1 MRITPTEETPNTLY
15 KSTPEKKPLEREAEL
30 QSQFERAMTEK
41 PSKGK
46 ESIVANPQKNHS
58 GEEDLPLRHKTSQG
72 LDKKPNL
79 SHQEANAD
87 KNIPTLIAKSDV
99 VTKRDVEKSQ
109 DDAANREEIICENNK
124 LLKHD
129 GKHEGDSVLSFL
141 STKRVD
147 PHFQAQTY
155 LKNDKPTPMDKR
167 TSPDCLSTLESGLLP
182 QSATEKELA
191 QDAINIVG
199 LTKKQTETAHNKRA
213 TQPLQNTGKRPD
225 QTDGLP
231 ETKPLE
237 KIETKS
243 ALVTVKTD
251 DEKVPSQPFASAATQ
266 GDVTLKSFAPHS
278 QAHLKD
284 DKPTPMDKRTSPNC
298 LPTLEFGLLPQ
309 SATEKELAQDA
320 INIVGLTKK
329 QTETAHNQRA
339 TQPLQNTGK
348 RPDQT
353 GGLPETKP
361 LEKIVTKSALVA
373 VKTDEEK
380 VPSQP
385 FASAVT
391 QGDVILKSVA
401 SQAQPSPT
409 RDVNQ
414 LLQQLVD
421 KIYVSL
427 PTASDNKEVRL
438 FLSEGQLK
446 GGEIHIKLDAQGYS
460 VTIRQEHALSIISQ
474 QARQDLA
481 ERLNRFGGDQP
492 LRLAIS
498 EQTQQLD
505 QQQHEQQHSRQ
516 KRSVYE
522 EWQAENDL

>member
-1 MRITPTEETPNTLY
+1 MRITPTTETSNTLH
-15 KSTPEKKPLEREAEL
+15 KSTSEQAPLEKEAEL
-30 QSQFERAMTEK
+30 QSQFEHAMTKK

-46 ESIVANPQKNHS
+46 ESIVGNPQKNHT
-58 GEEDLPLRHKTSQG
+58 GEEDIPLRHKTSQG
-72 LDKKPNL
+72 LDKKLNL
-79 SHQEANAD
+79 SNQEANAD
-87 KNIPTLIAKSDV
+87 KNISTLKGQSDV
-99 VTKRDVEKSQ
+99 VSKRDIEKSQ
-109 DDAANREEIICENNK
+109 DDAANSEEIISKNNK

-129 GKHEGDSVLSFL
+129 GKSDGDTVLSSP
-141 STKRVD
+141 STERVD
-147 PHFQAQTY
+147 PHF
-155 LKNDKPTPMDKR
+155 
-167 TSPDCLSTLESGLLP
+167 
-182 QSATEKELA
+182 
-191 QDAINIVG
+191 
-199 LTKKQTETAHNKRA
+199 
-213 TQPLQNTGKRPD
+213 
-225 QTDGLP
+225 
-231 ETKPLE
+231 
-237 KIETKS
+237 
-243 ALVTVKTD
+243 
-251 DEKVPSQPFASAATQ
+251 
-266 GDVTLKSFAPHS
+266 

-284 DKPTPMDKRTSPNC
+284 DKPTPMDKHTSPEY
-298 LPTLEFGLLPQ
+298 LSTLESGLLPQ
-309 SATEKELAQDA
+309 NATATELAQDG
-320 INIVGLTKK
+320 INIVGLTKR
-329 QTETAHNQRA
+329 QTEKTHNKRA
-339 TQPLQNTGK
+339 TPPLQNTGK
-348 RPDQT
+348 RSDQT

-385 FASAVT
+385 LASAVT

-421 KIYVSL
+421 KIYVAL

-481 ERLNRFGGDQP
+481 ERLNRFGGEQP

-516 KRSVYE
+516 QRSVYE

>member
-15 KSTPEKKPLEREAEL
+15 KSTPEKKPLEREVEL

-41 PSKGK
+41 PSKEE
-46 ESIVANPQKNHS
+46 ESTIASKKDTQS
-58 GEEDLPLRHKTSQG
+58 RDESLPLRHEASQS
-72 LDKKPNL
+72 LDKQSKL
-79 SHQEANAD
+79 SNQETSTYRNTA
-87 KNIPTLIAKSDV
+87 TLKDKSDA
-99 VTKRDVEKSQ
+99 VTKNNVEKHESSSL
-109 DDAANREEIICENNK
+109 NSEESLIENSK
-124 LLKHD
+124 L
-129 GKHEGDSVLSFL
+129 HEKDKKLESDQPPSSSSLE
-141 STKRVD
+141 RVG
-147 PHFQAQTY
+147 PHSQAQAS
-155 LKNDKPTPMDKR
+155 LDG
-167 TSPDCLSTLESGLLP
+167 SLP
-182 QSATEKELA
+182 KKAVGKSLA
-191 QDAINIVG
+191 QDGINIVG
-199 LTKKQTETAHNKRA
+199 LTKKQTEKTHNKRA
-213 TQPLQNTGKRPD
+213 TAPLQNTGKRSD

-243 ALVTVKTD
+243 ALFT
-251 DEKVPSQPFASAATQ
+251 
-266 GDVTLKSFAPHS
+266 
-278 QAHLKD
+278 
-284 DKPTPMDKRTSPNC
+284 
-298 LPTLEFGLLPQ
+298 
-309 SATEKELAQDA
+309 
-320 INIVGLTKK
+320 
-329 QTETAHNQRA
+329 
-339 TQPLQNTGK
+339 
-348 RPDQT
+348 
-353 GGLPETKP
+353 
-361 LEKIVTKSALVA
+361 

-391 QGDVILKSVA
+391 QGDVILKSFA

-421 KIYVSL
+421 KIYVAL

-481 ERLNRFGGDQP
+481 ERLNRFGGEQP

-498 EQTQQLD
+498 EQTQQFD
-505 QQQHEQQHSRQ
+505 QQQNEQQHSRQ

>member
-41 PSKGK
+41 PRKEEESTVASKK
-46 ESIVANPQKNHS
+46 DTQSRDES
-58 GEEDLPLRHKTSQG
+58 LPLRHEASQT
-72 LDKKPNL
+72 LDKQSKL
-79 SHQEANAD
+79 SNQEASTYRNTA
-87 KNIPTLIAKSDV
+87 TLKGKSDV
-99 VTKRDVEKSQ
+99 VTKKGVEKPQ
-109 DDAANREEIICENNK
+109 DDATNSEERLIENSK
-124 LLKHD
+124 L
-129 GKHEGDSVLSFL
+129 HEKDKKLESDQAPS
-141 STKRVD
+141 SSSIERVGL
-147 PHFQAQTY
+147 HSQAQAS
-155 LKNDKPTPMDKR
+155 LDG
-167 TSPDCLSTLESGLLP
+167 SLP
-182 QSATEKELA
+182 KKAVGKSLA
-191 QDAINIVG
+191 QDAINNANF
-199 LTKKQTETAHNKRA
+199 TTKQTETTHNKRA
-213 TQPLQNTGKRPD
+213 TQRLQDTGKL
-225 QTDGLP
+225 TDKTDSRS
-231 ETKPLE
+231 ETKSLE

-243 ALVTVKTD
+243 ALLSGKAD
-251 DEKVPSQPFASAATQ
+251 DEKADPQHLASAA
-266 GDVTLKSFAPHS
+266 
-278 QAHLKD
+278 
-284 DKPTPMDKRTSPNC
+284 
-298 LPTLEFGLLPQ
+298 
-309 SATEKELAQDA
+309 
-320 INIVGLTKK
+320 
-329 QTETAHNQRA
+329 
-339 TQPLQNTGK
+339 
-348 RPDQT
+348 
-353 GGLPETKP
+353 
-361 LEKIVTKSALVA
+361 
-373 VKTDEEK
+373 
-380 VPSQP
+380 
-385 FASAVT
+385 T

-401 SQAQPSPT
+401 SQAQPVPV
-409 RDVNQ
+409 REVNT

>member
-1 MRITPTEETPNTLY
+1 MRITPTTETSNTLH
-15 KSTPEKKPLEREAEL
+15 KSTPEQAPLEKEAEL
-30 QSQFERAMTEK
+30 QSQFEHAMTK
-41 PSKGK
+41 KSSKGK
-46 ESIVANPQKNHS
+46 ESIVGNPQKNHT
-58 GEEDLPLRHKTSQG
+58 GEEDTPLRHKTSQG

-79 SHQEANAD
+79 SNQEANAD
-87 KNIPTLIAKSDV
+87 KNISTLKGQSDV
-99 VTKRDVEKSQ
+99 ITKRDVEKSQ
-109 DDAANREEIICENNK
+109 DDAANSEEIISENNK
-124 LLKHD
+124 LLKND
-129 GKHEGDSVLSFL
+129 GKSDGDTVLNSP
-141 STKRVD
+141 STERVD
-147 PHFQAQTY
+147 PHFQAQAH
-155 LKNDKPTPMDKR
+155 LKDDKPTPMDKR
-167 TSPDCLSTLESGLLP
+167 ISPDCLSTLESGLLP
-182 QSATEKELA
+182 QSATETELA
-191 QDAINIVG
+191 QDGINIVG

-213 TQPLQNTGKRPD
+213 THSLQNTGKRLD

-243 ALVTVKTD
+243 ALVT
-251 DEKVPSQPFASAATQ
+251 
-266 GDVTLKSFAPHS
+266 
-278 QAHLKD
+278 
-284 DKPTPMDKRTSPNC
+284 
-298 LPTLEFGLLPQ
+298 
-309 SATEKELAQDA
+309 
-320 INIVGLTKK
+320 
-329 QTETAHNQRA
+329 
-339 TQPLQNTGK
+339 
-348 RPDQT
+348 
-353 GGLPETKP
+353 
-361 LEKIVTKSALVA
+361 

-421 KIYVSL
+421 KIYVAL
-427 PTASDNKEVRL
+427 PTASGNKEVRL

>member
-1 MRITPTEETPNTLY
+1 MRITPTTETSNTLH
-15 KSTPEKKPLEREAEL
+15 KSTPEQAPLEKEAEL
-30 QSQFERAMTEK
+30 QSQFEHAMTKK

-46 ESIVANPQKNHS
+46 ESIVANPQKNHT
-58 GEEDLPLRHKTSQG
+58 GEEDIPLRHKTSQG
-72 LDKKPNL
+72 LDKKLNL
-79 SHQEANAD
+79 SNQEANAD
-87 KNIPTLIAKSDV
+87 KNISTLKGQSDV
-99 VTKRDVEKSQ
+99 VSKRDIEKSQ
-109 DDAANREEIICENNK
+109 DDAANSEEIISKNNK

-129 GKHEGDSVLSFL
+129 GKSDGDTVLSSP
-141 STKRVD
+141 STERVD
-147 PHFQAQTY
+147 PHFQAQAH
-155 LKNDKPTPMDKR
+155 LKDDKPTPMDQR
-167 TSPDCLSTLESGLLP
+167 ISPDCLSTLESGLLP
-182 QSATEKELA
+182 QSATATELA
-191 QDAINIVG
+191 QDGINIVG
-199 LTKKQTETAHNKRA
+199 LTKKQTEKTHNKRA
-213 TQPLQNTGKRPD
+213 TPPR
-225 QTDGLP
+225 
-231 ETKPLE
+231 
-237 KIETKS
+237 
-243 ALVTVKTD
+243 
-251 DEKVPSQPFASAATQ
+251 
-266 GDVTLKSFAPHS
+266 
-278 QAHLKD
+278 
-284 DKPTPMDKRTSPNC
+284 
-298 LPTLEFGLLPQ
+298 
-309 SATEKELAQDA
+309 
-320 INIVGLTKK
+320 
-329 QTETAHNQRA
+329 
-339 TQPLQNTGK
+339 QNTGK

-421 KIYVSL
+421 KIYVAL

-481 ERLNRFGGDQP
+481 ERLNRFGGEQP

-516 KRSVYE
+516 QRSVYE

>member
-1 MRITPTEETPNTLY
+1 MRITTTTETSNTLH
-15 KSTPEKKPLEREAEL
+15 KSTPEQAPLEKEAEL
-30 QSQFERAMTEK
+30 QSQFEHAMTKK

-46 ESIVANPQKNHS
+46 ESIVANPQKNHT
-58 GEEDLPLRHKTSQG
+58 GEEDIPLRHKTSQG
-72 LDKKPNL
+72 LDKKHNL
-79 SHQEANAD
+79 SNQEANAD
-87 KNIPTLIAKSDV
+87 KNISTLKGKSDV
-99 VTKRDVEKSQ
+99 VTKRDVEKSK
-109 DDAANREEIICENNK
+109 DDAANSEEIISENNK

-129 GKHEGDSVLSFL
+129 GKSDGDTVLSSP
-141 STKRVD
+141 STERVD
-147 PHFQAQTY
+147 SHFQAH
-155 LKNDKPTPMDKR
+155 LKDDKPTPMDKH

-182 QSATEKELA
+182 QSATATELA
-191 QDAINIVG
+191 QDGINIVG

-213 TQPLQNTGKRPD
+213 TPPLQNTGKRSD

-237 KIETKS
+237 KIE
-243 ALVTVKTD
+243 
-251 DEKVPSQPFASAATQ
+251 
-266 GDVTLKSFAPHS
+266 
-278 QAHLKD
+278 
-284 DKPTPMDKRTSPNC
+284 
-298 LPTLEFGLLPQ
+298 
-309 SATEKELAQDA
+309 
-320 INIVGLTKK
+320 
-329 QTETAHNQRA
+329 
-339 TQPLQNTGK
+339 
-348 RPDQT
+348 
-353 GGLPETKP
+353 
-361 LEKIVTKSALVA
+361 TKSALVA

-421 KIYVSL
+421 KIYVAL

-481 ERLNRFGGDQP
+481 ERLNRFGGEQP

-516 KRSVYE
+516 QRSVYE

>member
-1 MRITPTEETPNTLY
+1 MRITPTTETSNTLH
-15 KSTPEKKPLEREAEL
+15 KSTPEQAPLEKEAEL
-30 QSQFERAMTEK
+30 QSQFEHAMTKK

-46 ESIVANPQKNHS
+46 ESIVGNPQKNHT
-58 GEEDLPLRHKTSQG
+58 GEEDIPLRHKTSQG
-72 LDKKPNL
+72 LDKKLNL
-79 SHQEANAD
+79 SNQEANAD
-87 KNIPTLIAKSDV
+87 KNISTLKGQSDV
-99 VTKRDVEKSQ
+99 VSKRDIEKSQ
-109 DDAANREEIICENNK
+109 DDAANSEEIISKNNK

-129 GKHEGDSVLSFL
+129 GKIDGDTVLRSP
-141 STKRVD
+141 STERVD
-147 PHFQAQTY
+147 PHF
-155 LKNDKPTPMDKR
+155 
-167 TSPDCLSTLESGLLP
+167 
-182 QSATEKELA
+182 
-191 QDAINIVG
+191 
-199 LTKKQTETAHNKRA
+199 
-213 TQPLQNTGKRPD
+213 
-225 QTDGLP
+225 
-231 ETKPLE
+231 
-237 KIETKS
+237 
-243 ALVTVKTD
+243 
-251 DEKVPSQPFASAATQ
+251 
-266 GDVTLKSFAPHS
+266 

-284 DKPTPMDKRTSPNC
+284 DKPTPMDKHTSPEY
-298 LPTLEFGLLPQ
+298 LSTLESGLLPQ
-309 SATEKELAQDA
+309 NATATELAQDG
-320 INIVGLTKK
+320 INIVGLTKR
-329 QTETAHNQRA
+329 QTEKTHNKRA
-339 TQPLQNTGK
+339 TPPLQNTGK
-348 RPDQT
+348 RSDQT

-361 LEKIVTKSALVA
+361 LEKVVTKSALVA

-421 KIYVSL
+421 KIYVAL

-481 ERLNRFGGDQP
+481 ERLNRFCGEQP

-516 KRSVYE
+516 QRSVYE

>member
-1 MRITPTEETPNTLY
+1 MRITPTTETSNTLH
-15 KSTPEKKPLEREAEL
+15 KSTPEQVPLEKEAEL
-30 QSQFERAMTEK
+30 QSQFEHAMTKK

-46 ESIVANPQKNHS
+46 ESIVANPQKNHT
-58 GEEDLPLRHKTSQG
+58 GEEDIPLRHKTSQG
-72 LDKKPNL
+72 LDKKLNL
-79 SHQEANAD
+79 SNQEANAD
-87 KNIPTLIAKSDV
+87 KNISTLKGQSDV
-99 VTKRDVEKSQ
+99 VSKRDIEKSQ
-109 DDAANREEIICENNK
+109 DDAANSEEIISKNNK

-129 GKHEGDSVLSFL
+129 GKSDGDTVLSSP
-141 STKRVD
+141 STERVD
-147 PHFQAQTY
+147 PHF
-155 LKNDKPTPMDKR
+155 
-167 TSPDCLSTLESGLLP
+167 
-182 QSATEKELA
+182 
-191 QDAINIVG
+191 
-199 LTKKQTETAHNKRA
+199 
-213 TQPLQNTGKRPD
+213 
-225 QTDGLP
+225 
-231 ETKPLE
+231 
-237 KIETKS
+237 
-243 ALVTVKTD
+243 
-251 DEKVPSQPFASAATQ
+251 
-266 GDVTLKSFAPHS
+266 

-284 DKPTPMDKRTSPNC
+284 DKPTPMDKHTSPEY
-298 LPTLEFGLLPQ
+298 LSTLESGLLPQ
-309 SATEKELAQDA
+309 NATATELAQDG
-320 INIVGLTKK
+320 INIVGLTKR
-329 QTETAHNQRA
+329 QTETAHNKRA
-339 TQPLQNTGK
+339 TPPLQNTGK
-348 RPDQT
+348 RSDQT

-385 FASAVT
+385 LASAVT

-421 KIYVSL
+421 KIYVAL

-481 ERLNRFGGDQP
+481 ERLNRFGGEQP

-516 KRSVYE
+516 QRSVYE

>member
-1 MRITPTEETPNTLY
+1 MRITPTTETSNTLH
-15 KSTPEKKPLEREAEL
+15 KSTPEQVPLEKEAEL
-30 QSQFERAMTEK
+30 QSQFEHAMTKK

-46 ESIVANPQKNHS
+46 ESIVANPQKNHT
-58 GEEDLPLRHKTSQG
+58 GEEDIPLRHKTSQG
-72 LDKKPNL
+72 LDKKPN
-79 SHQEANAD
+79 SSNQEANAD
-87 KNIPTLIAKSDV
+87 KNTSTLKGKSDV
-99 VTKRDVEKSQ
+99 VTKRDIEKPQ
-109 DDAANREEIICENNK
+109 DDAANSEEIISENNK
-124 LLKHD
+124 LLKND
-129 GKHEGDSVLSFL
+129 GKSDGDTVLSSP
-141 STKRVD
+141 STERVD
-147 PHFQAQTY
+147 PHF
-155 LKNDKPTPMDKR
+155 
-167 TSPDCLSTLESGLLP
+167 
-182 QSATEKELA
+182 
-191 QDAINIVG
+191 
-199 LTKKQTETAHNKRA
+199 
-213 TQPLQNTGKRPD
+213 
-225 QTDGLP
+225 
-231 ETKPLE
+231 
-237 KIETKS
+237 
-243 ALVTVKTD
+243 
-251 DEKVPSQPFASAATQ
+251 
-266 GDVTLKSFAPHS
+266 

-284 DKPTPMDKRTSPNC
+284 DKPTPMDKHTSPEY
-298 LPTLEFGLLPQ
+298 LSTLESGLLPQ
-309 SATEKELAQDA
+309 NATATELAQDG
-320 INIVGLTKK
+320 INIVGLTKR
-329 QTETAHNQRA
+329 QTEKTHNKRA
-339 TQPLQNTGK
+339 TPPLQNTGK
-348 RPDQT
+348 RSDQT

-385 FASAVT
+385 LASAVT

-421 KIYVSL
+421 KIYVAL

-481 ERLNRFGGDQP
+481 ERLNRFGGEQP

-516 KRSVYE
+516 QRSVYE

>member
-1 MRITPTEETPNTLY
+1 MRITPTTETSNTLH
-15 KSTPEKKPLEREAEL
+15 KSTPEQVPLEKEAEL
-30 QSQFERAMTEK
+30 QSQFEHAMTKK

-58 GEEDLPLRHKTSQG
+58 GEEDIPLRHKTSQG
-72 LDKKPNL
+72 LDKKLNL
-79 SHQEANAD
+79 SNQEANAD
-87 KNIPTLIAKSDV
+87 KNISTLKGQSDV
-99 VTKRDVEKSQ
+99 VSKRDIEKSQ
-109 DDAANREEIICENNK
+109 DDAANSEEIISKNNK

-129 GKHEGDSVLSFL
+129 GKSDGDTVLSSP
-141 STKRVD
+141 STERVD
-147 PHFQAQTY
+147 PHFQAH
-155 LKNDKPTPMDKR
+155 LKDDKPTPMDKHN
-167 TSPDCLSTLESGLLP
+167 SPDCLSTLESGLLP
-182 QSATEKELA
+182 QNATATELA
-191 QDAINIVG
+191 QDGINIVG
-199 LTKKQTETAHNKRA
+199 LTKRQTETAHNKRA
-213 TQPLQNTGKRPD
+213 TPPLQNTGKR
-225 QTDGLP
+225 
-231 ETKPLE
+231 
-237 KIETKS
+237 S
-243 ALVTVKTD
+243 
-251 DEKVPSQPFASAATQ
+251 
-266 GDVTLKSFAPHS
+266 
-278 QAHLKD
+278 
-284 DKPTPMDKRTSPNC
+284 
-298 LPTLEFGLLPQ
+298 
-309 SATEKELAQDA
+309 
-320 INIVGLTKK
+320 
-329 QTETAHNQRA
+329 
-339 TQPLQNTGK
+339 
-348 RPDQT
+348 DQT

-385 FASAVT
+385 LASAVT

-421 KIYVSL
+421 KIYVAL

-481 ERLNRFGGDQP
+481 ERLNRFGGEQP

-516 KRSVYE
+516 QRSVYE

>member
-1 MRITPTEETPNTLY
+1 MRITPTTETSNTLH
-15 KSTPEKKPLEREAEL
+15 KSTPEQAPLEKEAEL
-30 QSQFERAMTEK
+30 QSQFEHAMTKK

-46 ESIVANPQKNHS
+46 ESIVGNPQKNHT
-58 GEEDLPLRHKTSQG
+58 GEEDIPLRHKTSQG
-72 LDKKPNL
+72 LDKKLNL
-79 SHQEANAD
+79 SNQEANAD
-87 KNIPTLIAKSDV
+87 KNISTLKGKSDV

-109 DDAANREEIICENNK
+109 DDAANSEEIISENNK
-124 LLKHD
+124 LLKND
-129 GKHEGDSVLSFL
+129 GKSDGDTVLSSP
-141 STKRVD
+141 STELVD
-147 PHFQAQTY
+147 PHFQAH
-155 LKNDKPTPMDKR
+155 LKDDKPTPMDKR
-167 TSPDCLSTLESGLLP
+167 ISPDCLSTLESGLLP
-182 QSATEKELA
+182 QSATATELA
-191 QDAINIVG
+191 QDGINIVG
-199 LTKKQTETAHNKRA
+199 LTEKQTETAHNKRA
-213 TQPLQNTGKRPD
+213 THSLQNTGKRLD

-243 ALVTVKTD
+243 ALVT
-251 DEKVPSQPFASAATQ
+251 
-266 GDVTLKSFAPHS
+266 
-278 QAHLKD
+278 
-284 DKPTPMDKRTSPNC
+284 
-298 LPTLEFGLLPQ
+298 
-309 SATEKELAQDA
+309 
-320 INIVGLTKK
+320 
-329 QTETAHNQRA
+329 
-339 TQPLQNTGK
+339 
-348 RPDQT
+348 
-353 GGLPETKP
+353 
-361 LEKIVTKSALVA
+361 

-421 KIYVSL
+421 KIYVAL

-481 ERLNRFGGDQP
+481 ERLNRFGGEQP

-516 KRSVYE
+516 QRSVYE

>member
-129 GKHEGDSVLSFL
+129 GKHEGDSVLSFP

-147 PHFQAQTY
+147 SHFQAQTY

-167 TSPDCLSTLESGLLP
+167 TSPNCLPKLEFGLLP
-182 QSATEKELA
+182 HSATEKELA
-191 QDAINIVG
+191 QDAINNANF
-199 LTKKQTETAHNKRA
+199 TTKQTETTHNKRA
-213 TQPLQNTGKRPD
+213 TQRLQDTGKL
-225 QTDGLP
+225 TDKTDSRS
-231 ETKPLE
+231 ETKSLE

-243 ALVTVKTD
+243 ATLSGKAD
-251 DEKVPSQPFASAATQ
+251 DEKADPLHLASAA
-266 GDVTLKSFAPHS
+266 
-278 QAHLKD
+278 
-284 DKPTPMDKRTSPNC
+284 
-298 LPTLEFGLLPQ
+298 
-309 SATEKELAQDA
+309 
-320 INIVGLTKK
+320 
-329 QTETAHNQRA
+329 
-339 TQPLQNTGK
+339 
-348 RPDQT
+348 
-353 GGLPETKP
+353 
-361 LEKIVTKSALVA
+361 
-373 VKTDEEK
+373 
-380 VPSQP
+380 
-385 FASAVT
+385 T

-401 SQAQPSPT
+401 SQAQPAPA
-409 RDVNQ
+409 REVNTV
-414 LLQQLVD
+414 LQQLVD

>member
-1 MRITPTEETPNTLY
+1 MRITPTTETSNTLH
-15 KSTPEKKPLEREAEL
+15 KSTPEQAPLEKEAEL
-30 QSQFERAMTEK
+30 QSQFEHAMTKK

-46 ESIVANPQKNHS
+46 ESIVGNPQKNHT
-58 GEEDLPLRHKTSQG
+58 GEEDIPLRHKTSQG
-72 LDKKPNL
+72 LDKKLNL
-79 SHQEANAD
+79 SNQEANAD
-87 KNIPTLIAKSDV
+87 KNISTLKGQSDV
-99 VTKRDVEKSQ
+99 VSKRDIEKSQ
-109 DDAANREEIICENNK
+109 DDAANSEEIISKNNK

-129 GKHEGDSVLSFL
+129 GKSDGDTVLSSP
-141 STKRVD
+141 STERVD
-147 PHFQAQTY
+147 PHFQAH
-155 LKNDKPTPMDKR
+155 LKDDKPTPMDKH

-182 QSATEKELA
+182 QNATATELA
-191 QDAINIVG
+191 QDGINIVG
-199 LTKKQTETAHNKRA
+199 LTKRQTEKTHNKRA
-213 TQPLQNTGKRPD
+213 APPLQNTGKRSD

-237 KIETKS
+237 KIE
-243 ALVTVKTD
+243 
-251 DEKVPSQPFASAATQ
+251 
-266 GDVTLKSFAPHS
+266 
-278 QAHLKD
+278 
-284 DKPTPMDKRTSPNC
+284 
-298 LPTLEFGLLPQ
+298 
-309 SATEKELAQDA
+309 
-320 INIVGLTKK
+320 
-329 QTETAHNQRA
+329 
-339 TQPLQNTGK
+339 
-348 RPDQT
+348 
-353 GGLPETKP
+353 
-361 LEKIVTKSALVA
+361 TKSALVA

-421 KIYVSL
+421 KIYVAL

-481 ERLNRFGGDQP
+481 ERLNRFGGEQP

-516 KRSVYE
+516 QRSVYE

>member
-1 MRITPTEETPNTLY
+1 MRITPTTETSNTLH
-15 KSTPEKKPLEREAEL
+15 KSTPEQAPLEKEAEL
-30 QSQFERAMTEK
+30 QSQFEHAMTKK

-46 ESIVANPQKNHS
+46 KSIVGNPQKNHS
-58 GEEDLPLRHKTSQG
+58 GEEDIPLRHKTSQG
-72 LDKKPNL
+72 LDKKLNL
-79 SHQEANAD
+79 SNQEANAD
-87 KNIPTLIAKSDV
+87 KNISTLKGQSDV
-99 VTKRDVEKSQ
+99 VSKRDIEKSQ
-109 DDAANREEIICENNK
+109 DDAANSEEIISENNK
-124 LLKHD
+124 LLKND
-129 GKHEGDSVLSFL
+129 GKSDGDTVLSSP
-141 STKRVD
+141 STERVD
-147 PHFQAQTY
+147 PHFQAH
-155 LKNDKPTPMDKR
+155 LKDDKPTPMDKR
-167 TSPDCLSTLESGLLP
+167 ISPDCLSTLESGLLP

-199 LTKKQTETAHNKRA
+199 LTKKQTETAHNQRA
-213 TQPLQNTGKRPD
+213 TQQLQNTGKRPD

-237 KIETKS
+237 KIE
-243 ALVTVKTD
+243 
-251 DEKVPSQPFASAATQ
+251 
-266 GDVTLKSFAPHS
+266 
-278 QAHLKD
+278 
-284 DKPTPMDKRTSPNC
+284 
-298 LPTLEFGLLPQ
+298 
-309 SATEKELAQDA
+309 
-320 INIVGLTKK
+320 
-329 QTETAHNQRA
+329 
-339 TQPLQNTGK
+339 
-348 RPDQT
+348 
-353 GGLPETKP
+353 
-361 LEKIVTKSALVA
+361 TKSALVA

-391 QGDVILKSVA
+391 QGDVILKSIA

-421 KIYVSL
+421 KIYVAL
-427 PTASDNKEVRL
+427 PTVSDNKEVRL

-481 ERLNRFGGDQP
+481 ERLNRFGGEQP

-516 KRSVYE
+516 QRSVYE

>member
-1 MRITPTEETPNTLY
+1 MRITPTTETSNTLH
-15 KSTPEKKPLEREAEL
+15 KSTPEQAPLEKEAEL
-30 QSQFERAMTEK
+30 QSQFEHAMTKK

-46 ESIVANPQKNHS
+46 ESIVGNPQKNHT
-58 GEEDLPLRHKTSQG
+58 GEEDIPLRHKASQG
-72 LDKKPNL
+72 LDKKLNL
-79 SHQEANAD
+79 SNQEANAD
-87 KNIPTLIAKSDV
+87 KNISTLKGQSDV
-99 VTKRDVEKSQ
+99 VSKRDIEKSQ
-109 DDAANREEIICENNK
+109 DDAANSEEIISKNNK

-129 GKHEGDSVLSFL
+129 GKSDGDTVLSSP
-141 STKRVD
+141 STERVD
-147 PHFQAQTY
+147 PHF
-155 LKNDKPTPMDKR
+155 
-167 TSPDCLSTLESGLLP
+167 
-182 QSATEKELA
+182 
-191 QDAINIVG
+191 
-199 LTKKQTETAHNKRA
+199 
-213 TQPLQNTGKRPD
+213 
-225 QTDGLP
+225 
-231 ETKPLE
+231 
-237 KIETKS
+237 
-243 ALVTVKTD
+243 
-251 DEKVPSQPFASAATQ
+251 
-266 GDVTLKSFAPHS
+266 

-284 DKPTPMDKRTSPNC
+284 DKPTPMDKHTSPEY
-298 LPTLEFGLLPQ
+298 LSTLESGLLPQ
-309 SATEKELAQDA
+309 NATATELAQDG
-320 INIVGLTKK
+320 INIVGLTKR
-329 QTETAHNQRA
+329 QTEKTHNKRA
-339 TQPLQNTGK
+339 TPPLQNTGK
-348 RPDQT
+348 RSDQT

-385 FASAVT
+385 LASAVT

-421 KIYVSL
+421 KIYVAL

-481 ERLNRFGGDQP
+481 ERLNRFGGEQP

-516 KRSVYE
+516 QRSVYE

>member
-1 MRITPTEETPNTLY
+1 MRITPTTETSNTLH
-15 KSTPEKKPLEREAEL
+15 KSTPEQVPLEKEAEL
-30 QSQFERAMTEK
+30 QSQFEHAMTKK

-46 ESIVANPQKNHS
+46 ESIVGNPQKNHT
-58 GEEDLPLRHKTSQG
+58 GEEDIPLRHKTSQG
-72 LDKKPNL
+72 LDKKLNL
-79 SHQEANAD
+79 SNQEANAD
-87 KNIPTLIAKSDV
+87 KNISTLKGQSDV
-99 VTKRDVEKSQ
+99 VSKRDIEKSQ
-109 DDAANREEIICENNK
+109 DDAANSEEIISKNNK

-129 GKHEGDSVLSFL
+129 GKSDGDTVLSSP
-141 STKRVD
+141 STERVD
-147 PHFQAQTY
+147 PHF
-155 LKNDKPTPMDKR
+155 
-167 TSPDCLSTLESGLLP
+167 
-182 QSATEKELA
+182 
-191 QDAINIVG
+191 
-199 LTKKQTETAHNKRA
+199 
-213 TQPLQNTGKRPD
+213 
-225 QTDGLP
+225 
-231 ETKPLE
+231 
-237 KIETKS
+237 
-243 ALVTVKTD
+243 
-251 DEKVPSQPFASAATQ
+251 
-266 GDVTLKSFAPHS
+266 

-284 DKPTPMDKRTSPNC
+284 DKPTPMDKHTSPEY
-298 LPTLEFGLLPQ
+298 LSTLESGLLPQ
-309 SATEKELAQDA
+309 NATATELAQDGT
-320 INIVGLTKK
+320 NIVGLTKR
-329 QTETAHNQRA
+329 QTEKTHNKRA
-339 TQPLQNTGK
+339 TPPLQNTGK
-348 RPDQT
+348 RSDQT

-385 FASAVT
+385 LASAVT

-414 LLQQLVD
+414 LLQQLVY
-421 KIYVSL
+421 KIYVAL

-481 ERLNRFGGDQP
+481 ERLNRFGGEQP

-516 KRSVYE
+516 QRSVYE

>member
-1 MRITPTEETPNTLY
+1 MRITPTTETSNTLH
-15 KSTPEKKPLEREAEL
+15 KSTPEQAPLEKEAEL
-30 QSQFERAMTEK
+30 QSQFEHAMTKK

-46 ESIVANPQKNHS
+46 ESIVGNPQKNHT
-58 GEEDLPLRHKTSQG
+58 GEEDIPLRHKTSQG
-72 LDKKPNL
+72 LDKKLNL
-79 SHQEANAD
+79 SNQEANAD
-87 KNIPTLIAKSDV
+87 KNISTLKGQSDV
-99 VTKRDVEKSQ
+99 VSKRDIEKSQ
-109 DDAANREEIICENNK
+109 DDAANSEEIISKNNK

-129 GKHEGDSVLSFL
+129 GKIDGDTVLRSP
-141 STKRVD
+141 STERVD
-147 PHFQAQTY
+147 PHF
-155 LKNDKPTPMDKR
+155 
-167 TSPDCLSTLESGLLP
+167 
-182 QSATEKELA
+182 
-191 QDAINIVG
+191 
-199 LTKKQTETAHNKRA
+199 
-213 TQPLQNTGKRPD
+213 
-225 QTDGLP
+225 
-231 ETKPLE
+231 
-237 KIETKS
+237 
-243 ALVTVKTD
+243 
-251 DEKVPSQPFASAATQ
+251 
-266 GDVTLKSFAPHS
+266 

-284 DKPTPMDKRTSPNC
+284 DKPTPMDKHTSPEY
-298 LPTLEFGLLPQ
+298 LSTLESGLLPQ
-309 SATEKELAQDA
+309 NATATELAQDG
-320 INIVGLTKK
+320 INIVGLTKR
-329 QTETAHNQRA
+329 QTEKTHNKRA
-339 TQPLQNTGK
+339 TPPLQNTGK
-348 RPDQT
+348 RSDQT

-409 RDVNQ
+409 LDVNQ

-421 KIYVSL
+421 KIYVAL

-481 ERLNRFGGDQP
+481 ERLNRFCGEQP

-516 KRSVYE
+516 QRSVYE

>member
-1 MRITPTEETPNTLY
+1 MRITPTTETSNTLH
-15 KSTPEKKPLEREAEL
+15 KSTPEQAPLEKEAEL
-30 QSQFERAMTEK
+30 QSQFEHAMTKK

-46 ESIVANPQKNHS
+46 ESIVGNPQKNHT
-58 GEEDLPLRHKTSQG
+58 GEEDIPLRHKTSQG
-72 LDKKPNL
+72 LDKKLNL
-79 SHQEANAD
+79 SNQEANAD
-87 KNIPTLIAKSDV
+87 KNISTLKGQSDV
-99 VTKRDVEKSQ
+99 VSKRDIEKSQ
-109 DDAANREEIICENNK
+109 DDAANSEEIISKNNK

-129 GKHEGDSVLSFL
+129 GKSDGDTVLSSP
-141 STKRVD
+141 STERVD
-147 PHFQAQTY
+147 PHFQAH
-155 LKNDKPTPMDKR
+155 LKDDKPTPMDKH
-167 TSPDCLSTLESGLLP
+167 TSPEYLSTLESGLLP
-182 QSATEKELA
+182 QNATATELA
-191 QDAINIVG
+191 QDGINIVG

-213 TQPLQNTGKRPD
+213 TPPLQNTGKRSD

-237 KIETKS
+237 KIE
-243 ALVTVKTD
+243 
-251 DEKVPSQPFASAATQ
+251 
-266 GDVTLKSFAPHS
+266 
-278 QAHLKD
+278 
-284 DKPTPMDKRTSPNC
+284 
-298 LPTLEFGLLPQ
+298 
-309 SATEKELAQDA
+309 
-320 INIVGLTKK
+320 
-329 QTETAHNQRA
+329 
-339 TQPLQNTGK
+339 
-348 RPDQT
+348 
-353 GGLPETKP
+353 
-361 LEKIVTKSALVA
+361 TKSALVA

-421 KIYVSL
+421 KIYVAL

-481 ERLNRFGGDQP
+481 ERLNRFCGEQP

-516 KRSVYE
+516 QRSVYE

>member
-1 MRITPTEETPNTLY
+1 MRITPTTETSNTLH
-15 KSTPEKKPLEREAEL
+15 KSTPEQAPLEKEAEL
-30 QSQFERAMTEK
+30 QSQFEHAMTKK

-46 ESIVANPQKNHS
+46 ESIVGNPQKNHT
-58 GEEDLPLRHKTSQG
+58 GEEDIPLRHKTSQG
-72 LDKKPNL
+72 LDKKLNL
-79 SHQEANAD
+79 SNQEANAD
-87 KNIPTLIAKSDV
+87 KNISTLKGQSDV
-99 VTKRDVEKSQ
+99 VSKRDIEKSQ
-109 DDAANREEIICENNK
+109 DDAANSEEIISKNNK

-129 GKHEGDSVLSFL
+129 GKSDGDTVLSSP
-141 STKRVD
+141 STERVD
-147 PHFQAQTY
+147 PHFQAH
-155 LKNDKPTPMDKR
+155 LKDDKPTPMDKH
-167 TSPDCLSTLESGLLP
+167 TSPEYLSTLESGLLP
-182 QSATEKELA
+182 QSATATELA
-191 QDAINIVG
+191 QDGINIVG
-199 LTKKQTETAHNKRA
+199 LTKRQTETAHNKRA
-213 TQPLQNTGKRPD
+213 TPPLQNTGKR
-225 QTDGLP
+225 
-231 ETKPLE
+231 
-237 KIETKS
+237 S
-243 ALVTVKTD
+243 
-251 DEKVPSQPFASAATQ
+251 
-266 GDVTLKSFAPHS
+266 
-278 QAHLKD
+278 
-284 DKPTPMDKRTSPNC
+284 
-298 LPTLEFGLLPQ
+298 
-309 SATEKELAQDA
+309 
-320 INIVGLTKK
+320 
-329 QTETAHNQRA
+329 
-339 TQPLQNTGK
+339 
-348 RPDQT
+348 DQT

-385 FASAVT
+385 LASAVT

-421 KIYVSL
+421 KIYVAL

-481 ERLNRFGGDQP
+481 ERLNRFGGEQP

-516 KRSVYE
+516 QRSVYE

>member
-1 MRITPTEETPNTLY
+1 MRITPTTETSNTLH
-15 KSTPEKKPLEREAEL
+15 KSTPEQVPLEKEAEL
-30 QSQFERAMTEK
+30 QSQFEHAMTKK

-46 ESIVANPQKNHS
+46 ESIVGNPQKNHT
-58 GEEDLPLRHKTSQG
+58 GEEDIPLRHKTSQS
-72 LDKKPNL
+72 LDKKHNL
-79 SHQEANAD
+79 SNQEANAD
-87 KNIPTLIAKSDV
+87 KNISTLKGKSDV

-109 DDAANREEIICENNK
+109 DDAANSEEIISENNK
-124 LLKHD
+124 LLKND
-129 GKHEGDSVLSFL
+129 GKSDGDTVLSSP
-141 STKRVD
+141 STELVD
-147 PHFQAQTY
+147 PHFQAH
-155 LKNDKPTPMDKR
+155 LKDDKPTPMDKR
-167 TSPDCLSTLESGLLP
+167 ISPDCLSTLESGLLP
-182 QSATEKELA
+182 QSATATELA
-191 QDAINIVG
+191 QDGINIVG
-199 LTKKQTETAHNKRA
+199 LTKKQTEKTHNKRA
-213 TQPLQNTGKRPD
+213 TPPR
-225 QTDGLP
+225 
-231 ETKPLE
+231 
-237 KIETKS
+237 
-243 ALVTVKTD
+243 
-251 DEKVPSQPFASAATQ
+251 
-266 GDVTLKSFAPHS
+266 
-278 QAHLKD
+278 
-284 DKPTPMDKRTSPNC
+284 
-298 LPTLEFGLLPQ
+298 
-309 SATEKELAQDA
+309 
-320 INIVGLTKK
+320 
-329 QTETAHNQRA
+329 
-339 TQPLQNTGK
+339 QNTGK

-361 LEKIVTKSALVA
+361 LEKIVTKSALVT

-421 KIYVSL
+421 KIYVAL

-481 ERLNRFGGDQP
+481 ERLNRFGGEQP

-516 KRSVYE
+516 QRSVYE

>member
-1 MRITPTEETPNTLY
+1 MRITPTTETSNTLH
-15 KSTPEKKPLEREAEL
+15 KSTPEQVPLEKEAEL
-30 QSQFERAMTEK
+30 QSQFEHAMTKK

-46 ESIVANPQKNHS
+46 ESIVGNPQKNHT
-58 GEEDLPLRHKTSQG
+58 GEEDIPLRHKTSQG
-72 LDKKPNL
+72 LDKKPN
-79 SHQEANAD
+79 SSNQEANAD
-87 KNIPTLIAKSDV
+87 KNISTLNGQSDV

-109 DDAANREEIICENNK
+109 DDVANSEEIISENNK
-124 LLKHD
+124 LLKND
-129 GKHEGDSVLSFL
+129 GKSDGDTVLSSP
-141 STKRVD
+141 STELVD
-147 PHFQAQTY
+147 PHFQAH
-155 LKNDKPTPMDKR
+155 LKDDKPTPMDKR
-167 TSPDCLSTLESGLLP
+167 ISPDCLSTLESGLLP
-182 QSATEKELA
+182 QSATATELA
-191 QDAINIVG
+191 QDGINIVG
-199 LTKKQTETAHNKRA
+199 LTKKQAEKTHNKRA
-213 TQPLQNTGKRPD
+213 TP
-225 QTDGLP
+225 
-231 ETKPLE
+231 
-237 KIETKS
+237 
-243 ALVTVKTD
+243 
-251 DEKVPSQPFASAATQ
+251 
-266 GDVTLKSFAPHS
+266 
-278 QAHLKD
+278 
-284 DKPTPMDKRTSPNC
+284 
-298 LPTLEFGLLPQ
+298 
-309 SATEKELAQDA
+309 
-320 INIVGLTKK
+320 
-329 QTETAHNQRA
+329 
-339 TQPLQNTGK
+339 PLQNTGK

-380 VPSQP
+380 APSQP

-421 KIYVSL
+421 KIYVAL
-427 PTASDNKEVRL
+427 PTASENKEVRL

-481 ERLNRFGGDQP
+481 ERLNRFGGEQP

-516 KRSVYE
+516 QRSVYE

>member
-1 MRITPTEETPNTLY
+1 MRITPTTEASNTLH
-15 KSTPEKKPLEREAEL
+15 KSTPEQAPLEKEAEL
-30 QSQFERAMTEK
+30 QSQFEHAMTKK

-46 ESIVANPQKNHS
+46 ESIVGNPQKNHT
-58 GEEDLPLRHKTSQG
+58 GEKDIPLRHKTSQG
-72 LDKKPNL
+72 LDKKHNL
-79 SHQEANAD
+79 SNQEANAD
-87 KNIPTLIAKSDV
+87 KNISTLNGQSDV

-109 DDAANREEIICENNK
+109 DDAANSEEIISENNK
-124 LLKHD
+124 LLKND
-129 GKHEGDSVLSFL
+129 GKSDGDTVLSSP
-141 STKRVD
+141 STERVD
-147 PHFQAQTY
+147 PHFQAH
-155 LKNDKPTPMDKR
+155 LKDDKPTPMDKH

-182 QSATEKELA
+182 QSATAIELA
-191 QDAINIVG
+191 QDGINIVG

-213 TQPLQNTGKRPD
+213 TP
-225 QTDGLP
+225 
-231 ETKPLE
+231 
-237 KIETKS
+237 
-243 ALVTVKTD
+243 
-251 DEKVPSQPFASAATQ
+251 
-266 GDVTLKSFAPHS
+266 
-278 QAHLKD
+278 
-284 DKPTPMDKRTSPNC
+284 
-298 LPTLEFGLLPQ
+298 
-309 SATEKELAQDA
+309 
-320 INIVGLTKK
+320 
-329 QTETAHNQRA
+329 
-339 TQPLQNTGK
+339 PLQNTGK

-421 KIYVSL
+421 KIYVAL

-460 VTIRQEHALSIISQ
+460 VTIRQEHALTIISQ

-481 ERLNRFGGDQP
+481 ERLNRFGGEQP

-516 KRSVYE
+516 QRSVYE